1 MKRQFLKRY
10 MMGFIVAG
18 TLAVLSGCGQE
29 QETETENPVKTR
41 EEVTYDKESN
51 SLETWKQE
59 LGSEETKTI
68 SSASIRGIETVKD
81 GEAVLAVSYE
91 PRTYKNSYDCWSLSI
106 PYESWVS
113 VDTEAM
119 YEYFDHVEKLNLGA
133 AEITEEEAGL
143 SDSGTS
149 VFVAYYSDQD
159 GENAGQAEPD
169 KGITY
174 WIGNEAD
181 EDHYYVKTSSGNE
194 IWTADKE
201 AVDGLLEIEPYN
213 MILKVANVVSIET
226 LSSVDIEIQGKTYTI
241 DLSDQENENYKL
253 NNKKA
258 DKDEVNALYTE
269 LMSIFIE
276 EEIKESNDVQ
286 ETSSPMMSITF
297 HRNIEGAP
305 EIVESF
311 YDYDENYASVN
322 INGTEFFLTDK
333 SAVNDLIASVKE
345 AF

>member
-1 MKRQFLKRY
+1 M
-10 MMGFIVAG
+10 
-18 TLAVLSGCGQE
+18 
-29 QETETENPVKTR
+29 
-41 EEVTYDKESN
+41 
-51 SLETWKQE
+51 
-59 LGSEETKTI
+59 
-68 SSASIRGIETVKD
+68 
-81 GEAVLAVSYE
+81 
-91 PRTYKNSYDCWSLSI
+91 
-106 PYESWVS
+106 
-113 VDTEAM
+113 
-119 YEYFDHVEKLNLGA
+119 
-133 AEITEEEAGL
+133 
-143 SDSGTS
+143 
-149 VFVAYYSDQD
+149 
-159 GENAGQAEPD
+159 
-169 KGITY
+169 
-174 WIGNEAD
+174 
-181 EDHYYVKTSSGNE
+181 
-194 IWTADKE
+194 
-201 AVDGLLEIEPYN
+201 EIEPYN